1 MTLGHTL
8 VVTAALLACAE
19 GSAAQT
25 LSLRVQ
31 DGRAT
36 LEARGVS
43 ARQIVA
49 EWAAQTEATVVGS
62 DALSPEPVTL
72 HLVEVPERVALDII
86 LREARGYI
94 LGAGPRRTAASNF
107 GSILI
112 MPATSPRSPA
122 SPSESSAAARCGHQP
137 IQCLERYKLAS
148 TDPSRSWLIF
158 RKGYGTSNP
167 TNNLSCRV
175 VMPLHPQVPWE
186 SLSKARHCH
195 VADILNKQDRQRLT
209 GILGDAIS

>member
-1 MTLGHTL
+1 MTLAHTL

-19 GSAAQT
+19 GGAAQT

-31 DGRAT
+31 NGRAT

-49 EWAAQTEATVVGS
+49 EWATQTEATVVGS

-72 HLVEVPERVALDII
+72 HLVEVPERVALDAI

-94 LGAGPRRTAASNF
+94 LGAGPRRTATSNF
-107 GSILI
+107 GLILI
-112 MPATSPRSPA
+112 MPSTHIVRWRVLRSHRPRANGLSI
-122 SPSESSAAARCGHQP
+122 CGHQP
-137 IQCLERYKLAS
+137 IQCLERNKLAS

-158 RKGYGTSNP
+158 RRGYGTNNP
-167 TNNLSCRV
+167 TNNLCCRV
-175 VMPLHPQVPWE
+175 VMPLHPLVPLE
-186 SLSKARHCH
+186 SRAPQQGQAPSRRRHPH
-195 VADILNKQDRQRLT
+195 QRR
-209 GILGDAIS
+209 